1 MREFGGIIDLN
12 NKNVSHLDKTKLTS
26 HILKRGILAEKNYDN
41 FYAYQ
46 LNFDEELSIFEDK
59 LNKKIVIL
67 NGRIDNKEAIKSK
80 LGLKDNDANDEVIF
94 HKSYLKWGNQLGSHI
109 IGSFVCLLFD
119 RYKNK
124 GIIIKDHIG
133 SKPLYFSFINKRLVF
148 SNNITAI
155 KNSSQKADDI
165 NQDRIRDYVIYLHG
179 KSGDTFYKN
188 IKKLQRAEILTIE
201 SENIAI
207 KKYFR
212 FNTNRVSSFKD
223 INECKEA
230 FEELFIKVI
239 KEQSHG
245 LEKVGSK
252 LSGGID
258 SSSIT
263 AILAEYSDAETISY
277 SALFKNLNIEDFKKT
292 DEKEFMDSII
302 EHSKI
307 QNKKVYID
315 SLQINPFAYLDDSEY
330 SEVTPHANRYFEV
343 LLLEAA
349 SKDGIKVLFD
359 GFDGDSVLSYGY
371 EYLNELGSK
380 FNLFKLIDEAKKLSK
395 NKSVRSIF
403 KEHVL
408 IPYLP
413 DNVISRIRFYKNKD
427 YFQNRLKILKNGKH
441 FLDELQYNK
450 HFGRKKVNK
459 RNVQEMH
466 NATLDWPIW
475 EVAMEFSYIDSSKFG
490 IEERYPFFDRRIM
503 EFCLAV
509 PGKYRLHQG
518 ISRYYFRESMRGHL
532 PKKNIERLSK
542 GNISPLIV
550 NYLKRNINELEKQIF
565 TDINSELIDHDILR
579 KNFVEPFKKG
589 YRQEVNSQLIFQIIA
604 LNKWLKK
611 LNK

>member
-1 MREFGGIIDLN
+1 MKEFGGIIDLN
-12 NKNVSHLDKTKLTS
+12 KKNVSLLDKTKLTS
-26 HILKRGILAEKNYDN
+26 HILERGILTEKNYDN

-46 LNFDEELSIFEDK
+46 LNFDGELTLFEDR

-67 NGRIDNKEAIKSK
+67 NGRIDNKEAIKLK
-80 LGLKDNDANDEVIF
+80 LGLKDNDINDEVIF
-94 HKSYLKWGNQLGSHI
+94 YKSYLKWGNKLGSHI
-109 IGSFVCLLFD
+109 VGSFACLLFD

-124 GIIIKDHIG
+124 GTIIKDHIG

-155 KNSSQKADDI
+155 RNSSQKANEI

-179 KSGDTFYKN
+179 KSGDTFYKD
-188 IKKLQRAEILTIE
+188 IKKLQRAELLTIE
-201 SENIAI
+201 KENITV
-207 KKYFR
+207 KKYFK
-212 FNTNRVSSFKD
+212 FDTNKVSRFKD
-223 INECKEA
+223 INECKEG
-230 FEELFIKVI
+230 FEELFIKII

-258 SSSIT
+258 SSAIT
-263 AILAEYSDAETISY
+263 GILAEYSDAETISY

-292 DEKEFMDSII
+292 DEKEFMDSVI

-395 NKSVRSIF
+395 NKSIHSIF

-413 DNVISRIRFYKNKD
+413 DNIISRVRFYKNKD

-441 FLDELQYNK
+441 FIDELQYNN
-450 HFGRKKVNK
+450 HFERKKVNK

-466 NATLDWPIW
+466 RATLDWPIW

-509 PGKYRLHQG
+509 PGKYRLNQG

-550 NYLKRNINELEKQIF
+550 NYLKRNINELEKEIF
-565 TDINSELIDHDILR
+565 ADINSELIDHDILR
-579 KNFVEPFKKG
+579 KKFVEPFKKG
-589 YRQEVNSQLIFQIIA
+589 YSQEVNSQLIFQIIA

>member
-1 MREFGGIIDLN
+1 MKEFGGIIDLN
-12 NKNVSHLDKTKLTS
+12 NSNVSRLDKTRLTN
-26 HILKRGILAEKNYDN
+26 HIFDKSIMTEKNYNN

-46 LNFDEELSIFEDK
+46 LNLDEKLTIFEDG

-67 NGRIDNKEAIKSK
+67 NGRIDNKESIKSK
-80 LGLKDNDANDEVIF
+80 LGLKDNEVNDEVIF
-94 HKSYLKWGNQLGSHI
+94 YKSYLKWGNQLGSHI
-109 IGSFVCLLFD
+109 IGSFACLLFD
-119 RYKNK
+119 RNKNE

-133 SKPLYFSFINKRLVF
+133 SKPLYFSFINKKLVF

-155 KNSSQKADDI
+155 RNSSQKADDI
-165 NQDRIRDYVIYLHG
+165 NLDRIRDYVIYLHG

-188 IKKLQRAEILTIE
+188 IKKLQRAEILKIE
-201 SENIAI
+201 KENIAV

-212 FNTNRVSSFKD
+212 FDTNRVSTFSN
-223 INECKEA
+223 INECSEA
-230 FEELFIKVI
+230 FEELFIKII

-245 LEKVGSK
+245 FEKVGSK

-263 AILAEYSDAETISY
+263 AILAEYSNAETISY
-277 SALFKNLNIEDFKKT
+277 SALFKNLSAEDFKKT
-292 DEKEFMDSII
+292 DEKEFMESVVK
-302 EHSKI
+302 HSKI

-315 SLQINPFAYLDDSEY
+315 SLEIDPFAYIDDSEY
-330 SEVTPHANRYFEV
+330 SEVTPHANRYFEI

-371 EYLNELGSK
+371 EHLNELGSK
-380 FNLFKLIDEAKKLSK
+380 FKLFKLFDEAKKLSK
-395 NKSVRSIF
+395 NKSARNIF
-403 KEHVL
+403 KDHVL

-413 DNVISRIRFYKNKD
+413 NNFISRIRFYKNKD

-441 FLDELQYNK
+441 FLDELQYNN

-503 EFCLAV
+503 EFCLSV
-509 PGKYRLHQG
+509 PGKYRLNQG
-518 ISRYYFRESMRGHL
+518 ISRYYFRESMRDHL
-532 PKKNIERLSK
+532 PTKNIERISK
-542 GNISPLIV
+542 GNISPLVV
-550 NYLKRNINELEKQIF
+550 NYLKRNINELEKEIF
-565 TDINSELIDHDILR
+565 VDINSELIDHDVLR
-579 KNFVEPFKKG
+579 KNFIEPFKKG
-589 YRQEVNSQLIFQIIA
+589 QNQRVNSQLIFQIIA
-604 LNKWLKK
+604 LNKWLKVLYK
-611 LNK
+611 